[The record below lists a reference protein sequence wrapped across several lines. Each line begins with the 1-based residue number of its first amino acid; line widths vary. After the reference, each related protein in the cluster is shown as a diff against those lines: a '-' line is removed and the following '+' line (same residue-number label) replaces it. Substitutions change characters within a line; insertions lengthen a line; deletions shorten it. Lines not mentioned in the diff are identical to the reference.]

1 MMRMTSRRGLKSQS
15 GISLVEV
22 IVALG
27 VGLALT
33 LGITNA
39 MTTSMRESQYINQK
53 LSVVE
58 LERLMISALADGSV
72 CTFTALNDDLRFNA
86 NSLSTAVVNLPEIKL
101 TPSVTAPILVKVG
114 DAMPGNQSVVV
125 SSIRFEGFESAGT
138 DVYKA
143 NLLVQF
149 EPSRLVRAIRPINL
163 REVIYTEP
171 TSPLSS
177 KRIIKCGPADQ
188 VVPTPC
194 RMVQGES
201 SADNNVCKVVSFPAS
216 SFSQIPYVLTSPT
229 SNLVAAIGVRNV
241 TTTGFEACGQLYN
254 GYPFRWVA
262 FDPSCF

>member
-1 MMRMTSRRGLKSQS
+1 MRKWRSLKSQL

-39 MTTSMRESQYINQK
+39 MTSSMRESQYINQK

-86 NSLSTAVVNLPEIKL
+86 NSLSTAVVDLPEIKL

-114 DAMPGNQSVVV
+114 DPMPGNQSVVV
-125 SSIRFEGFESAGT
+125 SSIRLEGFELAGT

-143 NLLVQF
+143 NLIVQF
-149 EPSRLVRAIRPINL
+149 DPSRLVRAIRPISL
-163 REVIYTEP
+163 REVVYTEP
-171 TSPLSS
+171 TTPLAS
-177 KRIIKCGPADQ
+177 KRIIKCGPADA
-188 VVPTPC
+188 PSATPC
-194 RMVQGES
+194 KMVQGES
-201 SADNNVCKVVSFPAS
+201 SADNNLCKVVSFPAN
-216 SFSQIPYVLTSPT
+216 SFSQVPYVLTSPS

-254 GYPFRWVA
+254 GYSFRWVA
-262 FDPSCF
+262 FAPNCF